1 MRKICRALVLCMLL
15 LAAFDTTI
23 AGLIAAA
30 DKDHAETGTYY
41 IVRDSRSSGGS
52 RLPRRISAMP
62 GGSRCWGLF
71 SWRCCWGRC
80 Y

>member
-30 DKDHAETGTYY
+30 DKDHAVTMTDAETGTYY
-41 IVRDSRSSGGS
+41 IVRDSRSSGSS
-52 RLPRRISAMP
+52 R
-62 GGSRCWGLF
+62 
-71 SWRCCWGRC
+71 
-80 Y
+80 